1 MQRMGFVLA
10 AGAALF
16 AGVVSADVSLPNI
29 FNHNMVLQR
38 GQPVPVWGWA
48 APGEQVTVSFAGQT
62 QKTEAGKDGAWRVT
76 LRALQASSIRDLH
89 RFRCKHGHL
98 QQRGRGRSLVLFRQS
113 NMEWRMAN
121 VDNAEQERCREFR

>member
-62 QKTEAGKDGAWRVT
+62 KKTEAGKDGAWRVT
-76 LRALQASSIRDLH
+76 LGALQASSDPATFTVSGANTVTFNNVVVGEVWFCSEI
-89 RFRCKHGHL
+89 
-98 QQRGRGRSLVLFRQS
+98 GRAHV
-113 NMEWRMAN
+113 
-121 VDNAEQERCREFR
+121 